1 MAVPSSGSL
10 SLKGIANEK
19 NVDDYTDTD
28 TEVESNISLKGLSV
42 DGTVDF
48 GAGTPVSTDIN
59 INTDGWLATTN
70 TSGQTGANIG
80 NTPYSMSEFY
90 GYDHDHVE
98 ETVLHSTSFQPEKFT
113 HQFPYQSLYHFSGV
127 VGQYGNYPSATA
139 RGSFNSDG
147 NFTLGGKSG
156 VALGHF
162 YNYNIT
168 NNTTTGTRIQLL
180 FSCTSSTNF
189 ANSGWTKLEVY
200 ASNDGSGSVLL
211 TLNRADAQF
220 TASGASG
227 THNRKAKYEW
237 PSSGHNGSRA
247 FSTFFGTNTTASNNT
262 THFIKIIQ

>member
-10 SLKGIANEK
+10 SMKGIFSEK
-19 NVDDYTDTD
+19 NEDDYTAANMDGET
-28 TEVESNISLKGLSV
+28 NLSLRGLSS
-42 DGTVDF
+42 DSHDDTGS
-48 GAGTPVSTDIN
+48 GGN
-59 INTDGWLATTN
+59 INNNSDGWLSDDN
-70 TSGQTGANIG
+70 TSDPAQDGSNIG
-80 NTPYSMSEFY
+80 SAPFKMSEFY

-113 HQFPYQSLYHFSGV
+113 HQFPYQPVYHFSGV
-127 VGQYGNYPSATA
+127 VGQYGNYPSTTA

-147 NFTLGGKSG
+147 NFALGGKTG

-162 YNYNIT
+162 YNYNISD
-168 NNTTTGTRIQLL
+168 NSTTGTRVQIV
-180 FSCTSSTNF
+180 FSATDTSNF

-200 ASNDGSGSVLL
+200 ANSSGSGSPLL

-220 TASGASG
+220 TASGANG

-237 PSSGHNGSRA
+237 PSSGHNGSLA
-247 FSTFFGTNTTASNNT
+247 FSNHFGTNTTASNNT

>member
-1 MAVPSSGSL
+1 MAVPSSGSI
-10 SLKGIANEK
+10 SMKGIFSEK
-19 NVDDYTDTD
+19 NEDDYTAANMDG
-28 TEVESNISLKGLSV
+28 ESNLSLRGLSSNSH
-42 DGTVDF
+42 DDT
-48 GAGTPVSTDIN
+48 STGGN
-59 INTDGWLATTN
+59 INLNANFADTADG
-70 TSGQTGANIG
+70 GADLDDA
-80 NTPYSMSEFY
+80 PYGMSEFY
-90 GYDHDHVE
+90 GYDHDYVA

-127 VGQYGNYPSATA
+127 VGQYGNYPTTTA

-147 NFTLGGKSG
+147 NFALGGQTG

-180 FSCTSSTNF
+180 FSCTSSTSF

-200 ASNDGSGSVLL
+200 ANSTGTGSPIL

-237 PSSGHNGSRA
+237 PSSGHNASRA
-247 FSTFFGTNTTASNNT
+247 FSTFFGTDTTASNNT
-262 THFIKIIQ
+262 THFIKIID

>member
-1 MAVPSSGSL
+1 MRGIFSEKNEDDYGAANMDGESNL
-10 SLKGIANEK
+10 SLR
-19 NVDDYTDTD
+19 
-28 TEVESNISLKGLSV
+28 GLSSNSHS
-42 DGTVDF
+42 DT
-48 GAGTPVSTDIN
+48 STGGN
-59 INTDGWLATTN
+59 INLNANFADTADGGDDLDDA
-70 TSGQTGANIG
+70 
-80 NTPYSMSEFY
+80 PYGMSEFY
-90 GYDHDHVE
+90 GYDHDYVA
-98 ETVLHSTSFQPEKFT
+98 ETVLHSTSFQPQKFT
-113 HQFPYQSLYHFSGV
+113 HQFPYQPLYHFSGV

-162 YNYNIT
+162 YNYNIS
-168 NNTTTGTRIQLL
+168 NNSTTGTRVQIL

-200 ASNDGSGSVLL
+200 ANSTGTGSLIL

-247 FSTFFGTNTTASNNT
+247 FSTFFGTSTTASSNT
-262 THFIKIIQ
+262 THFIKIID

>member
-10 SLKGIANEK
+10 SMRGIFSEK
-19 NVDDYTDTD
+19 NEDDYGAANMDG
-28 TEVESNISLKGLSV
+28 ESNLSLRGLSSNSHS
-42 DGTVDF
+42 DT
-48 GAGTPVSTDIN
+48 STGGN
-59 INTDGWLATTN
+59 INLNANFADTADGGDDLDDA
-70 TSGQTGANIG
+70 
-80 NTPYSMSEFY
+80 PYGMSEFY
-90 GYDHDHVE
+90 GYDHDYVA
-98 ETVLHSTSFQPEKFT
+98 ETVLHSTSFQPQKFT
-113 HQFPYQSLYHFSGV
+113 HQFPYQPLYHFSGV

-162 YNYNIT
+162 YNYNIS
-168 NNTTTGTRIQLL
+168 NNSTTGTRVQIL

-200 ASNDGSGSVLL
+200 ANSTGTGSPIL

-247 FSTFFGTNTTASNNT
+247 FSTFFGTNTTASSNT
-262 THFIKIIQ
+262 THFIKIID

>member
-10 SLKGIANEK
+10 SLFGIANEK
-19 NVDDYTDTD
+19 NVGDYTDDD
-28 TEVESNISLKGLSV
+28 TESQDYGGISLRGVSNNSF
-42 DGTVDF
+42 DDF
-48 GAGTPVSTDIN
+48 GTGNID
-59 INTDGWLATTN
+59 INTDGWLSDDN
-70 TSGQTGANIG
+70 TSGQTGANIASE
-80 NTPYSMSEFY
+80 PYSMSEFY
-90 GYDHDHVE
+90 GYDHDHVAE
-98 ETVLHSTSFQPEKFT
+98 VTLHSTSFQPEKFT

-127 VGQYGNYPSATA
+127 VGQYGNYPSTTA

-147 NFTLGGKSG
+147 NFTLGGKTG

-180 FSCTSSTNF
+180 FSCTSDTSF

-200 ASNDGSGSVLL
+200 ANSTGTGSPIL

-237 PSSGHNGSRA
+237 PSSGHNASRA
-247 FSTFFGTNTTASNNT
+247 FSTFFGTDTTASNNT
-262 THFIKIIQ
+262 THFIKIIN